1 MSSLNDKKSVSDIFI
16 KRPVMTMLLALSAL
30 LFGIYSYKALP
41 VNDLPGVDYPVIQVI
56 ASYPGANPTI
66 MATNI
71 ASPLEQQFMQI
82 PGIEMITSNNSF
94 GATKIVLQ
102 FNLSK
107 SIDAA
112 ATDVQSAIQR
122 ATGNLPSDLPS
133 QPSFSKD
140 NPNDMPIL
148 LLSVLSDSMTEG
160 QLYEYAFA
168 EIAQKISMIDGV
180 SMVDVY
186 AAPRAVRVEADMQKL
201 FNMGITMSELRAALS
216 RTTNMYGAGNL
227 EGPNNQFIILPDTQL
242 NYAADYEKIIISYKD
257 GIPVFLRDVAKV
269 IDGLQYDTLNKSF
282 FSRNSLGIDQNVA
295 SSVILGIRK
304 TSTGNAI
311 STVAAVREKIKEIE
325 AQIPSSMKI
334 SQTYDRSQLILDNI
348 EDVEETIIIAF
359 ILVVVIIFLFLGR
372 IRDTLVPAIALPFSL
387 VLTFILMNAF
397 GFSLNN
403 LSLMGLTM
411 AIGFLVDD
419 AIVFLENTV
428 RRMEDFSETPTQ
440 ATFASAREISFTILS
455 MTLSLAAVFI
465 PLVFMSGIVGRV
477 FKEFSITIVAAT
489 IMSGVVSLTLT
500 PMMCS
505 RMLQPRSKDPNSKT
519 KIEKMAHRLESAFL
533 KIYSPT
539 LRWMLRQNVLTL
551 LVIVLCFWG
560 TVHFASVLPKT
571 FFPEGDSGFATGVFV
586 ASTKSSPN
594 EISRLQDNVFEVL
607 KSEPAVNDAIAVSG
621 VSGFMNSN
629 MGIVFTV
636 LKDKKDRKPI
646 NEVVSGINA
655 RASLIPGVVMLLHAE
670 PTLKIST
677 GAVSTQQGKYQF
689 AITSMDSNE
698 LYAAAGKLMARMYQK
713 YGTYFSSISSD
724 MYLDNPQLNLHLDR
738 EHASMLGVSADNFS
752 SAFRDSYA
760 KFYFYLIKSTF
771 NQYWS
776 ILEANADERSFIA
789 NAESLFFAPDTY
801 VTSGMP
807 ITPIGSDEI
816 ASSAYNISNLVPFSS
831 IATTS
836 TTLAPVSVNHI
847 DNFPSVTIS
856 FDLAEGVAIGD
867 VMNWLNPIADEVLP
881 EGVDGKFVGEAVTFS
896 ETIKS
901 LVILAIVA
909 IFVMYVILGI
919 LYESY
924 LHPITVLIALP
935 IAVVGGFACLYF
947 FGYQLS
953 VYSIIGIFMLMG
965 IVKKNGI
972 LVVDFAIAGEE
983 RGMSPED
990 AVHTACMERFRP
1002 IIMTTF
1008 AALMGMLPIA
1018 LGWGKADA
1026 ESRIPLGVVVVGG
1039 LIFSQ
1044 IITLYITPVVYLW
1057 IDKLQRNVFDK
1068 IPFFARGNL
1077 ND

>member
-1 MSSLNDKKSVSDIFI
+1 MSDKKEKGSISDIFI

-30 LFGIYSYKALP
+30 LFGIYSYRAMP
-41 VNDLPGVDYPVIQVI
+41 VNDLPGVDYPVIQVTV
-56 ASYPGANPTI
+56 SYPGADPTI
-66 MATNI
+66 MAANV

-94 GATKIVLQ
+94 GSSKLVLQ
-102 FNLSK
+102 FSLSK
-107 SIDAA
+107 DIDAA

-122 ATGNLPSDLPS
+122 ASGYLPSDLPS

-148 LLSVLSDSMTEG
+148 LLSVLSDSMTDGE
-160 QLYEYAFA
+160 LYEFAFA
-168 EIAQKISMIDGV
+168 EVAQKLSMIDGV
-180 SMVDVY
+180 SKVDVY
-186 AAPRAVRVEADMQKL
+186 AAPRAVRIEADTQKL
-201 FNMGITMSELRAALS
+201 FNMGITMSELKGALS
-216 RTTNMYGAGNL
+216 RTTNMYGAGKL
-227 EGPNNQFIILPDTQL
+227 EGPNNQFTILPNTQL
-242 NYAADYEKIIISYKD
+242 SRAADYEKIIVSYRD
-257 GIPVFLRDVAKV
+257 GIPIFLRDIATV
-269 IDGLQYDTLNKSF
+269 IDDLQYDTLTKSF
-282 FSRNSLGIDQNVA
+282 FTRDELGINLDTA
-295 SSVILGIRK
+295 SSVVLAVRK

-311 STVAAVREKIKEIE
+311 STVAAVNEKIKEIN
-325 AQIPSSMKI
+325 AQLPKSIKI
-334 SQTYDRSQLILDNI
+334 SETYDRSKMILDNI
-348 EDVEETIIIAF
+348 NDVEETIVIAF
-359 ILVVVIIFLFLGR
+359 ILVVIVIFLFLGR
-372 IRDTLVPAIALPFSL
+372 IRDTLVPSIALPFSL
-387 VLTFILMNAF
+387 VLTFILMDSF

-428 RRMEDFSETPTQ
+428 RRMEDFGESPRQ
-440 ATFASAREISFTILS
+440 ATFASAREISFTIVS

-465 PLVFMSGIVGRV
+465 PLVFMTGIVGRV

-489 IMSGVVSLTLT
+489 VMSGVVSLTLT

-505 RMLQPRSKDPNSKT
+505 RILQPRSKDISTKT
-519 KIEKMAHRLESAFL
+519 RIERMAHYLEAAFL
-533 KIYSPT
+533 KFYSPT
-539 LRWMLRQNVLTL
+539 LRWMLRQNFITFV
-551 LVIVLCFWG
+551 VIGLCFYG
-560 TVHFASVLPKT
+560 TVYFAGALPKT

-594 EISRLQDNVFEVL
+594 ELARLQGHVFGIL
-607 KSEPAVNDAIAVSG
+607 KSDPSVHDAIAVSG

-629 MGIVFTV
+629 MGVMFVV
-636 LKDKKDRKPI
+636 LEDKQKRPPI
-646 NEVVSGINA
+646 NDVINGINA
-655 RASLIPGVVMLLHAE
+655 RGSMIPGVVMLLHAE

-689 AITSMDSNE
+689 AITAMDSAE
-698 LYAAAGKLMARMYQK
+698 LYASAGRLMMKMREK

-724 MYLDNPQLNLHLDR
+724 MYLDNPQLNLELDR
-738 EHASMLGVSADNFS
+738 ARASMLGVSADNFS
-752 SAFRDSYA
+752 AVFRDTYA
-760 KFYFYLIKSTF
+760 KSFFYLIKSTF

-776 ILEANADERSFIA
+776 ILEANAGERSFIA
-789 NAESLFFAPDTY
+789 DAESLYFSADSY
-801 VTSGMP
+801 VTGGRP
-807 ITPIGSDEI
+807 ITPIGSSDS
-816 ASSAYNISNLVPFSS
+816 ASSAYSLSNLIPFNS
-831 IATTS
+831 IASTS

-856 FDLAEGVAIGD
+856 FDLCEGVAIGD
-867 VMNWLNPIADEVLP
+867 VMNWLSPVAKDALSD
-881 EGVDGKFVGEAVTFS
+881 GVSGKFVGEAVTFS
-896 ETIKS
+896 ETIRS
-901 LVILAIVA
+901 LVLLAIVA

-972 LVVDFAIAGEE
+972 LVVDFAIAAEQ
-983 RGMSPED
+983 RGMSPAD
-990 AVHTACMERFRP
+990 AVHHACMERFRP

-1039 LIFSQ
+1039 LVFSQ
-1044 IITLYITPVVYLW
+1044 IVTLYITPVVYLW
-1057 IDKLQRNVFDK
+1057 IDRLQRGVFDK

>member
-1 MSSLNDKKSVSDIFI
+1 MSDQKEKGSMSDIFI

-30 LFGIYSYKALP
+30 LFGIYSYSAMP
-41 VNDLPGVDYPVIQVI
+41 VNDLPGVDYPVIQVTV
-56 ASYPGANPTI
+56 SYPGADPSI
-66 MATNI
+66 MAANI

-82 PGIEMITSNNSF
+82 PGIEMITSSNSF
-94 GATKIVLQ
+94 GASKIVLQ

-107 SIDAA
+107 DIDAA

-122 ATGNLPSDLPS
+122 ASGSLPSDLPS

-148 LLSVLSDSMTEG
+148 LLSVLSDSMTDGE
-160 QLYEYAFA
+160 LYEYAFS
-168 EIAQKISMIDGV
+168 EIAQKLSMIDGV
-180 SMVDVY
+180 SKVDIY
-186 AAPRAVRVEADMQKL
+186 AAPRAVRVEADTQKL
-201 FNMGITMSELRAALS
+201 FNMGITMSELRNALS
-216 RTTNMYGAGNL
+216 RTTNMYGAGKL
-227 EGPNNQFIILPDTQL
+227 EGPSNQFTILPNTQL
-242 NYAADYEKIIISYKD
+242 SKAADYEKIIVSYKD
-257 GIPVFLRDVAKV
+257 GIPIFLRDIAIVK
-269 IDGLQYDTLNKSF
+269 DDLQYDTLTKSF
-282 FSRNSLGIDQNVA
+282 YTRDELGVNQEAASNVVLA
-295 SSVILGIRK
+295 IRK

-311 STVAAVREKIKEIE
+311 TTVAAVNAKIKEIN
-325 AQIPSSMKI
+325 AQLPKSIKVSE
-334 SQTYDRSQLILDNI
+334 TYDRSKMILDNI
-348 EDVEETIIIAF
+348 KDVEETIVIAF
-359 ILVVVIIFLFLGR
+359 ILVVIVIFLFLGR
-372 IRDTLVPAIALPFSL
+372 IRDTLVPSIALPFSL
-387 VLTFILMNAF
+387 VLTFILMKSF

-428 RRMEDFSETPTQ
+428 RRMEDFGESPRQ
-440 ATFASAREISFTILS
+440 ATFASAREISFTIIS

-465 PLVFMSGIVGRV
+465 PLVFMTGIVGRV

-489 IMSGVVSLTLT
+489 VMSGVVSLTLT

-505 RMLQPRSKDPNSKT
+505 RILQPRSKDISTKT
-519 KIEKMAHRLESAFL
+519 RIERMAHYLESAFL
-533 KIYSPT
+533 KFYSPT
-539 LRWMLRQNVLTL
+539 LRWMLRQNFITFV
-551 LVIVLCFWG
+551 VIGLCLYG
-560 TVHFASVLPKT
+560 TVYFASVLPKT

-594 EISRLQDNVFEVL
+594 ELGRLQKHVFGVL
-607 KSEPAVNDAIAVSG
+607 KSDPAIHDAIAVSG

-629 MGIVFTV
+629 MGVVFAV
-636 LKDKKDRKPI
+636 LGDKQTRDPI
-646 NEVVSGINA
+646 GEVVSRINA

-689 AITSMDSNE
+689 AITAMNSGE
-698 LYAAAGKLMARMYQK
+698 LYASAGKLMMRMYEK

-724 MYLDNPQLNLHLDR
+724 MYLDNPQLNLELDR
-738 EHASMLGVSADNFS
+738 EKASMLGVSADNFS
-752 SAFRDSYA
+752 SVFRDTYA

-776 ILEANADERSFIA
+776 ILEANAGERSFIA
-789 NAESLFFAPDTY
+789 DAQSLYFAPDSY
-801 VTSGMP
+801 VTGGMP
-807 ITPIGSDEI
+807 VSPIGSSDA
-816 ASSAYNISNLVPFSS
+816 ASSAYNISNLVPFNS
-831 IATTS
+831 IASTS
-836 TTLAPVSVNHI
+836 TTLSPVSVNHI

-856 FDLAEGVAIGD
+856 FDLCEGVAIGD
-867 VMNWLNPIADEVLP
+867 VMNWMAPIASDTLSD
-881 EGVDGKFVGEAVTFS
+881 GVSGKFVGEAVTFS
-896 ETIKS
+896 ETIRS
-901 LVILAIVA
+901 LVILALVA

-924 LHPITVLIALP
+924 LHPVTVLIALP

-947 FGYQLS
+947 MGYQLS

-972 LVVDFAIAGEE
+972 LVVDFAIAAEQ
-983 RGMSPED
+983 RGMSPSD
-990 AVHTACMERFRP
+990 AVHHACMERFRP

-1039 LIFSQ
+1039 LVFSQ
-1044 IITLYITPVVYLW
+1044 IVTLYITPVVYLW
-1057 IDKLQRNVFDK
+1057 IDRLQRGVFDK
-1068 IPFFARGNL
+1068 IPFFARGSL